1 MPWKQERNLK
11 KKKKL
16 LMAAEK
22 KNITK
27 IQKTNKGKWIFRYA
41 NLTPAALAPLP
52 PSHTTNSLFWPVTF
66 YVSLSIIDYWL
77 HLPMKS
83 NASWKYC
90 LIFWWGVSLAGI
102 CIYFRPCR
110 WLSLG
115 LWQVT
120 FNTQLAPTLLGSSAS
135 RPLPNSRCGNTG
147 EAGCVSISAKEIDQF
162 ID

>member
-1 MPWKQERNLK
+1 MPWKER
-11 KKKKL
+11 
-16 LMAAEK
+16 EK
-22 KNITK
+22 WKEK
-27 IQKTNKGKWIFRYA
+27 AKT
-41 NLTPAALAPLP
+41 ALAAVKKTRQVNFPLRKSDTKAQP
-52 PSHTTNSLFWPVTF
+52 PPLRHSFHLKPVLSV
-66 YVSLSIIDYWL
+66 YRLLSIIDSWIN
-77 HLPMKS
+77 LPMKS

-135 RPLPNSRCGNTG
+135 RPLPSSRCGNTG
-147 EAGCVSISAKEIDQF
+147 EAGCVSISAKEIDKLP
-162 ID
+162 IKYMDISDINR